1 MLILCGMVFLGSM
14 NESKV
19 LDLLEQAKAGA
30 TLSEQEGIF
39 LYEKAPLGD
48 LAQAANEIRNQKVES
63 SEVTYLVDRNI
74 NYTNVCT
81 ASCKFCAFYR
91 PPGHAE
97 AYILDRE
104 DIGLKIEELIK
115 IGGTRILMQGGHHP
129 ELRLSWYVELLKW
142 LKSNYPSIALDCFS
156 PSEIDNLCEVEG
168 REAEFILGTLQ
179 DAGLDGLPGGGG
191 ENLDPEV
198 RERVSPKKTSGK
210 RWLEIMETA
219 HSLR

>member
-1 MLILCGMVFLGSM
+1 M

-97 AYILDRE
+97 AYILDQ
-104 DIGLKIEELIK
+104 IG
-115 IGGTRILMQGGHHP
+115 R
-129 ELRLSWYVELLKW
+129 
-142 LKSNYPSIALDCFS
+142 
-156 PSEIDNLCEVEG
+156 
-168 REAEFILGTLQ
+168 
-179 DAGLDGLPGGGG
+179 
-191 ENLDPEV
+191 
-198 RERVSPKKTSGK
+198 
-210 RWLEIMETA
+210 A
-219 HSLR
+219 HV